1 MRSFRTSAIA
11 AGIGILALAGCG
23 QQDQTNGGPDQTS
36 AIQDSS
42 AAESGTSQSLN
53 AATQAL
59 VDHATLSTPGDQPT
73 ALPVRAGETGY
84 MRGLDLST
92 TASVDLDVQLQDI
105 KDAGGNRKYPNLS
118 GHLVIHADGDV
129 VSSWPTGSDTMAHHT
144 VTVTFDHVA
153 YHDPECGSTATLV
166 SGSYIYHLDSTY
178 HYDAPENWTAAF
190 DAELSVAS
198 ATPLVWTVAR
208 PSAAPHT
215 VSVFGVRDGHL
226 RLARSNDTG
235 SGGSTNRLVVDAQ
248 IDGTHGDPA
257 TSSTIDGVTGIDPAA
272 PGDSYT
278 DWEFT
283 IDGAT
288 HLVWNRRAV
297 LHVQWDFAPSLHL
310 AISGSDK
317 VYITRDGT
325 KAGPYTADQ
334 LRSRF
339 HCRLDD

>member
-1 MRSFRTSAIA
+1 MRSFRTTAIGF
-11 AGIGILALAGCG
+11 GIGLLALAGCG
-23 QQDQTNGGPDQTS
+23 QQDQKPGADQTS
-36 AIQDSS
+36 TVQDTS

-59 VDHATLSTPGDQPT
+59 VDHATVSTPGDQPT
-73 ALPVRAGETGY
+73 SVAARAGETGY
-84 MRGLDLST
+84 ARALDLSV
-92 TASVDLDVQLQDI
+92 TASVDLTLHVEDI
-105 KDAGGNRKYPNLS
+105 TDAGGNRKYPNLS
-118 GHLVIHADGDV
+118 GILVIHADGDV

-144 VTVTFDHVA
+144 VTVTFDHVS

-166 SGSYIYHLDSTY
+166 SGSYTYHLDSTY

-198 ATPLVWTVAR
+198 SSPLLWTVAR
-208 PSAAPHT
+208 PSAPVHS

-235 SGGSTNRLVVDAQ
+235 AGGSTNRLAVDAQ

-257 TSSTIDGVTGIDPAA
+257 TSSTIDGVTGVDPAA
-272 PGDSYT
+272 PDDSYT
-278 DWEFT
+278 DWNFT
-283 IDGAT
+283 IDGVT
-288 HLVWNRRAV
+288 HVTWNRRAI
-297 LHVQWDFAPSLHL
+297 LHIQWDFAPSLKL
-310 AISGSDK
+310 TLSGSDK

-334 LRSRF
+334 LRSQF